1 MLWSYCAFLSEFI
14 FIQFSG
20 EFSSRD
26 DSCIS
31 CSLSFLA
38 SAAVARGEGDSV
50 GAGGGE
56 GGADGGGASAALDG
70 DRAGKL
76 VHLIFGQFF
85 IVACFRRGLAAGAC
99 CCAPWGPAARWAGGA
114 ASHIECSMPMRTCCA
129 LFLGNQYC
137 CSGLGSDNSSRT
149 WQCGSELK
157 TE

>member
-56 GGADGGGASAALDG
+56 GGADGGGASGASAAPNG

-85 IVACFRRGLAAGAC
+85 IVACFRRGLAAGSWCVLLCTLVTCCSLGWWC
-99 CCAPWGPAARWAGGA
+99 CCDKRVRRVEICQG
-114 ASHIECSMPMRTCCA
+114 
-129 LFLGNQYC
+129 
-137 CSGLGSDNSSRT
+137 
-149 WQCGSELK
+149 
-157 TE
+157 

>member
-31 CSLSFLA
+31 CPLSSLA

-56 GGADGGGASAALDG
+56 GGADGGGGCAGLDG
-70 DRAGKL
+70 DSAGVSWYIL
-76 VHLIFGQFF
+76 ASFSLLLASGVDWQLVRVVVHLGDLLLT
-85 IVACFRRGLAAGAC
+85 GLVVLL
-99 CCAPWGPAARWAGGA
+99 
-114 ASHIECSMPMRTCCA
+114 A
-129 LFLGNQYC
+129 LL
-137 CSGLGSDNSSRT
+137 SAVLPH
-149 WQCGSELK
+149 
-157 TE
+157 

>member
-38 SAAVARGEGDSV
+38 PAAVARGEGDSV

-56 GGADGGGASAALDG
+56 GGADGGGGCAGLDG

-114 ASHIECSMPMRTCCA
+114 ASSALSCA
-129 LFLGNQYC
+129 ATLSAPC
-137 CSGLGSDNSSRT
+137 P
-149 WQCGSELK
+149 
-157 TE
+157 

>member
-1 MLWSYCAFLSEFI
+1 MSWSYCAFLSVFI

-31 CSLSFLA
+31 CSLCFLA
-38 SAAVARGEGDSV
+38 PAAVARGEGDSV

-85 IVACFRRGLAAGAC
+85 IVACFIVDWQLVHVVVHLG
-99 CCAPWGPAARWAGGA
+99 GPAARWARGA
-114 ASHIECSMPMRTCCA
+114 ARSALSCA
-129 LFLGNQYC
+129 ATLSAPC
-137 CSGLGSDNSSRT
+137 P
-149 WQCGSELK
+149 
-157 TE
+157 

>member
-31 CSLSFLA
+31 CSLCFLA
-38 SAAVARGEGDSV
+38 PTAVARGEGDSV

-114 ASHIECSMPMRTCCA
+114 ASSALSCA
-129 LFLGNQYC
+129 ATLSAPC
-137 CSGLGSDNSSRT
+137 P
-149 WQCGSELK
+149 
-157 TE
+157 

>member
-1 MLWSYCAFLSEFI
+1 MSWSYGAFLSVFI

-31 CSLSFLA
+31 CSLCFLA
-38 SAAVARGEGDSV
+38 PAAVARGEGDSV

-76 VHLIFGQFF
+76 VHLIFGHFL

-114 ASHIECSMPMRTCCA
+114 ASTDLSCA
-129 LFLGNQYC
+129 ATLSAPC
-137 CSGLGSDNSSRT
+137 P
-149 WQCGSELK
+149 
-157 TE
+157 

>member
-31 CSLSFLA
+31 CSLCFLA
-38 SAAVARGEGDSV
+38 PAAVARGEGDSV

-56 GGADGGGASAALDG
+56 GGTDGGGASAALDG

-114 ASHIECSMPMRTCCA
+114 ASSALSCA
-129 LFLGNQYC
+129 ATLSAPC
-137 CSGLGSDNSSRT
+137 P
-149 WQCGSELK
+149 
-157 TE
+157 

>member
-31 CSLSFLA
+31 CPLSSLA

-114 ASHIECSMPMRTCCA
+114 ASSDLSCA
-129 LFLGNQYC
+129 ATLSAPC
-137 CSGLGSDNSSRT
+137 P
-149 WQCGSELK
+149 
-157 TE
+157 

>member
-31 CSLSFLA
+31 CSLCFLA
-38 SAAVARGEGDSV
+38 PAAVARGEGDSV

-114 ASHIECSMPMRTCCA
+114 ASSALSCA
-129 LFLGNQYC
+129 ATLSAPC
-137 CSGLGSDNSSRT
+137 P
-149 WQCGSELK
+149 
-157 TE
+157 

>member
-31 CSLSFLA
+31 CPLSFLA

-56 GGADGGGASAALDG
+56 GGADGGGGCAGLDG
-70 DRAGKL
+70 DSAGVSWYIL
-76 VHLIFGQFF
+76 ASFLLLLASGVDWQLVRVVVHLGDLLL
-85 IVACFRRGLAAGAC
+85 AGLVVLL
-99 CCAPWGPAARWAGGA
+99 
-114 ASHIECSMPMRTCCA
+114 A
-129 LFLGNQYC
+129 LL
-137 CSGLGSDNSSRT
+137 SAVLPH
-149 WQCGSELK
+149 
-157 TE
+157 

>member
-31 CSLSFLA
+31 CPLSSLA

-56 GGADGGGASAALDG
+56 GGADGGGGCARLDG

-76 VHLIFGQFF
+76 LVSGVDWQLVRVVVHLGDLLL
-85 IVACFRRGLAAGAC
+85 AGLVVLL
-99 CCAPWGPAARWAGGA
+99 
-114 ASHIECSMPMRTCCA
+114 A
-129 LFLGNQYC
+129 LL
-137 CSGLGSDNSSRT
+137 SAVLPH
-149 WQCGSELK
+149 
-157 TE
+157 

>member
-31 CSLSFLA
+31 CPLSSLA

-56 GGADGGGASAALDG
+56 GGADGGGGCAGLDGDG

-114 ASHIECSMPMRTCCA
+114 ASSALSCA
-129 LFLGNQYC
+129 ATLSAPC
-137 CSGLGSDNSSRT
+137 P
-149 WQCGSELK
+149 
-157 TE
+157 

>member
-1 MLWSYCAFLSEFI
+1 MSWSYCAFLSVFI

-31 CSLSFLA
+31 CSLCFLA
-38 SAAVARGEGDSV
+38 PAAVARGEGDSV

-114 ASHIECSMPMRTCCA
+114 ASSALSCA
-129 LFLGNQYC
+129 ATLSAPC
-137 CSGLGSDNSSRT
+137 P
-149 WQCGSELK
+149 
-157 TE
+157 

>member
-56 GGADGGGASAALDG
+56 GGADGGGGCAGLDG
-70 DRAGKL
+70 DSAGVSWYIL
-76 VHLIFGQFF
+76 ASFF
-85 IVACFRRGLAAGAC
+85 VVASFRRGLAAGAC
-99 CCAPWGPAARWAGGA
+99 CCAPRGHAARWW
-114 ASHIECSMPMRTCCA
+114 CC
-129 LFLGNQYC
+129 
-137 CSGLGSDNSSRT
+137 
-149 WQCGSELK
+149 
-157 TE
+157 

>member
-31 CSLSFLA
+31 CSLCFLA
-38 SAAVARGEGDSV
+38 PAAVARGEGDSV
-50 GAGGGE
+50 GTGGGE
-56 GGADGGGASAALDG
+56 GGADGGGASGASAALDG

-114 ASHIECSMPMRTCCA
+114 ASSDLSCA
-129 LFLGNQYC
+129 ATLSAPC
-137 CSGLGSDNSSRT
+137 P
-149 WQCGSELK
+149 
-157 TE
+157 

>member
-1 MLWSYCAFLSEFI
+1 MSWSYCAFLGVFI

-38 SAAVARGEGDSV
+38 PAAVARGEGDSV

-114 ASHIECSMPMRTCCA
+114 ASSALSCA
-129 LFLGNQYC
+129 ATLSAPC
-137 CSGLGSDNSSRT
+137 P
-149 WQCGSELK
+149 
-157 TE
+157 

>member
-1 MLWSYCAFLSEFI
+1 MLWSYCAFLSESI

-31 CSLSFLA
+31 CPLSSLA

-99 CCAPWGPAARWAGGA
+99 CCAPWGPAACWAGGA
-114 ASHIECSMPMRTCCA
+114 ASSALSCA
-129 LFLGNQYC
+129 ATLSAPC
-137 CSGLGSDNSSRT
+137 P
-149 WQCGSELK
+149 
-157 TE
+157 

>member
-1 MLWSYCAFLSEFI
+1 MLWSFCAFLSEFI

-56 GGADGGGASAALDG
+56 GGADGGGGCAGLDG

-99 CCAPWGPAARWAGGA
+99 CCAPWGPSARWAGGA
-114 ASHIECSMPMRTCCA
+114 GRSALSCA
-129 LFLGNQYC
+129 ATLSAPC
-137 CSGLGSDNSSRT
+137 P
-149 WQCGSELK
+149 
-157 TE
+157 

>member
-1 MLWSYCAFLSEFI
+1 MSLSYCAFLSVFI

-31 CSLSFLA
+31 CPLSFLA

-56 GGADGGGASAALDG
+56 GGADGGGASGALDG

-114 ASHIECSMPMRTCCA
+114 ASSALSCA
-129 LFLGNQYC
+129 ATLSAPC
-137 CSGLGSDNSSRT
+137 P
-149 WQCGSELK
+149 
-157 TE
+157 